1 MKKWDEIDSVNTAL
15 AISILPLRKR
25 LPFKWFSLLSL
36 CSQCLFIIVSCF
48 FTVQVAASGNV
59 LDIDQ
64 SPIGQ
69 RLSHQLLY
77 WADYKGVTAEAALA
91 EGEFVPLRHQKIVFG
106 AKKHWYLLALQNS
119 SNTIQERALA
129 TGLPFTPKLSA
140 YYLDNNHSTLFYQS
154 SASNDYQ
161 QRSLPYP
168 LLFVP
173 LVLPAGKTKTILLE
187 HESLA
192 HYPMALRLF
201 HHDSL
206 NQKMADFTLAR
217 GILFGALL
225 AFLILFIVQ
234 AIAMPTPPLVYY
246 CCYIVCLIFLA
257 GQIFGY
263 NFAYL
268 WPTKG
273 TWNQDFTSFIIGIT
287 YSFYFLFSATLF
299 NLKKH
304 FVRLYQFAVALAVL
318 AMCLAVLSIV
328 FNVFIVMTAAALI
341 GLPIPVAIG
350 WLMHKKG
357 SSAAKLFFWGA
368 LFHCSLSYLL
378 ALECLGFHLGYDN
391 YLFSSLGVVQLIDLV
406 LFSIALLR
414 QTGQL
419 RRALNEQLSLRLHDA
434 EALAA
439 AEQARASALEAQ
451 QQNALA
457 LASTTHDM
465 TQPLAAMH
473 FALALVDDEKN
484 AEAKK
489 HILETL
495 NYTQTL
501 LKNLTQDGEL
511 QYQHSSKEVSAAEF
525 LEKIAQ
531 RHRAIIVKKGLRFH
545 VRSQMASFVC
555 MPFLL
560 QRIIDNLLAN
570 ALRYTASGGIAM
582 TLRNRSGNVLIQIWD
597 TGQGMTEEQLGRLI
611 EPFKQGDINEQQ
623 GFGLGLF
630 IVKTLAEQAGYA
642 LTMRSVEGK
651 GTCISL
657 YVPQT

>member
-1 MKKWDEIDSVNTAL
+1 MNKMLLTKRLHESALLVAWLVDRWLNIQWLCIQWLCIVVSCYFCVSQAL
-15 AISILPLRKR
+15 AANEVADINELPL
-25 LPFKWFSLLSL
+25 
-36 CSQCLFIIVSCF
+36 
-48 FTVQVAASGNV
+48 
-59 LDIDQ
+59 D
-64 SPIGQ
+64 Q
-69 RLSHQLLY
+69 RLSHELLY
-77 WADYKGVTAEAALA
+77 WADYKGVGVETAVA
-91 EGEFVPLRHQKIVFG
+91 EGEFAPLRHQKIVFG
-106 AKKHWYLLALQNS
+106 AKKHWYLLSLKNQS
-119 SNTIQERALA
+119 SNNLERVLA

-140 YYLDNNHSTLFYQS
+140 YYIDNHQFTLFYNS
-154 SASNDYQ
+154 STSETYQERSN
-161 QRSLPYP
+161 PYP
-168 LLFVP
+168 LLSIP
-173 LVLPAGKTKTILLE
+173 LSLPNGSIQTVLLE

-192 HYPMALRLF
+192 HYPIAFRLF
-201 HHDSL
+201 DRESL
-206 NQKMADFTLAR
+206 DHKMAGFTLAR

-234 AIAMPTPPLVYY
+234 AIAMPTPPLIYY
-246 CCYIVCLIFLA
+246 CCYIACLILLA

-268 WPTKG
+268 WPNHG
-273 TWNQDFTSFIIGIT
+273 AWNQDFTPFIVGIT

-299 NLKKH
+299 NLKEH
-304 FVRLYQFAVALAVL
+304 FLRLYYFAVGLAIVAMVL
-318 AMCLAVLSIV
+318 AALSVVL
-328 FNVFIVMTAAALI
+328 NVFIVMTAVALI

-357 SSAAKLFFWGA
+357 SGAAKLFFWGA

-391 YLFSSLGVVQLIDLV
+391 YLFSTLGVVQLIDLV

-419 RRALNEQLSLRLHDA
+419 RKALNEQLSLRLHDA

-451 QQNALA
+451 QNNALA

-484 AEAKK
+484 TDAKR

-495 NYTQTL
+495 NYTQDL
-501 LKNLTQDGEL
+501 LKNLTQDGEF
-511 QYQHSSKEVSAAEF
+511 QYHNSSKEVHSVIFFEQV
-525 LEKIAQ
+525 AQ
-531 RHRAIIVKKGLRFH
+531 RHRPMIVNKGLRFN
-545 VRSQMASFVC
+545 VRCQIDSFVC

-560 QRIIDNLLAN
+560 QRIVDNLLGN
-570 ALRYTASGGIAM
+570 ALRYTVAGGIAM
-582 TLRNRSGNVLIQIWD
+582 TLRDRSEGALIQIWD
-597 TGQGMTEEQLGRLI
+597 TGQGMTAEQLTKLMQ
-611 EPFKQGDINEQQ
+611 PFKQGDINHAQ

-630 IVKTLAEQAGYA
+630 IVKNLAEQAGYT
-642 LTMRSVEGK
+642 LSIRSVVGR
-651 GTCISL
+651 GTCVSIC
-657 YVPQT
+657 VPQGVTT